1 MTLQRQLPGDRGRRP
16 IRAPGDKPPMSRPGL
31 PLATFPEACPW
42 STEQV
47 LDEDFWPEA

>member
-1 MTLQRQLPGDRGRRP
+1 MAIPPSAWRRHIGTP
-16 IRAPGDKPPMSRPGL
+16 ARDAADETGL

-42 STEQV
+42 PLAQV